1 MVQNSVLIVDDNTA
15 NLKLMRILLGD
26 AGYDVRTAASAED
39 ALRLLADRPPQVILM
54 DVQLP
59 GMSGLELTRRLKA
72 DAATRDIVVVAVTA
86 YAARGDEE
94 RTRAAGCDEYVAKP
108 VDIDALL
115 QTIARLMAR
124 GSEGER

>member
-1 MVQNSVLIVDDNTA
+1 MVQHRILIVDDNLA

-39 ALRLLADRPPQVILM
+39 ALRLLADQPPRVILM

-59 GMSGLELTRRLKA
+59 GMSGLELTRKLKA
-72 DAATRDIVVVAVTA
+72 DATTRDIVVVAVTA

-94 RTRAAGCDEYVAKP
+94 HTRAAGCDEYVAKP

-115 QTIARLMAR
+115 QTIARLVTRA
-124 GSEGER
+124 SEGE

>member
-1 MVQNSVLIVDDNTA
+1 MVQHSILIVDDNTA
-15 NLKLMRILLGD
+15 NLKLMRLLLGD
-26 AGYDVRTAASAED
+26 AGYDVHTAVSAED
-39 ALRLLADRPPQVILM
+39 ALRLLADRRPRVILM

-72 DAATRDIVVVAVTA
+72 DATTRGIAVVAVTA

-94 RTRAAGCDEYVAKP
+94 RTLAAGCDEYVAKP

-115 QTIARLMAR
+115 QTIARLVTR
-124 GSEGER
+124 VSEGER

>member
-1 MVQNSVLIVDDNTA
+1 MVQHRILIVDDNLA

-39 ALRLLADRPPQVILM
+39 ALRLLADQPPRVILM

-59 GMSGLELTRRLKA
+59 GMSGLELTRKLKA
-72 DAATRDIVVVAVTA
+72 DATTRDIAVVAVTA

-94 RTRAAGCDEYVAKP
+94 HTRAAGCDEYVAKP

-115 QTIARLMAR
+115 QTIARLVTRA
-124 GSEGER
+124 SEGE

>member
-1 MVQNSVLIVDDNTA
+1 MNQHSILIVDDNLA

-39 ALRLLADRPPQVILM
+39 ALRLLADQPPRVILM

-59 GMSGLELTRRLKA
+59 GMSGLELTRKLKA
-72 DAATRDIVVVAVTA
+72 DATTRDIVVVAVTA

-115 QTIARLMAR
+115 QTIARLVTRA
-124 GSEGER
+124 SEGE

>member
-1 MVQNSVLIVDDNTA
+1 MVQHRILIVDDNLA

-39 ALRLLADRPPQVILM
+39 ALRLLADQPPRVILM

-59 GMSGLELTRRLKA
+59 GMSGLELTRKLKA
-72 DAATRDIVVVAVTA
+72 DATTRDIVVVAVTA

-115 QTIARLMAR
+115 QTIARLVTRA
-124 GSEGER
+124 SEGE